1 MDTDKIIVK
10 QIIEG
15 NVELYPNLVNKYY
28 PKITSFI
35 IKMGVNSE
43 DAKDLTQEIFIKVY
57 NNLHKYNDNWE
68 FSTWI
73 FRVAI
78 NSFKDSKK
86 KKLIRTEDLDDF
98 ILKASDFEPDR
109 HIDKLYYKE
118 LIQKMFKSMDKD
130 IKAMV
135 ILKYC
140 YELSFKEIGEIFK
153 KSPESVKMKILRT
166 RKKLC
171 ELHGKSFEEDEKYE
185 VQI

>member
-15 NVELYPNLVNKYY
+15 NTELFPNLVNKYY

-43 DAKDLTQEIFIKVY
+43 DAKDLAQEIFIKVY
-57 NNLHKYNDNWE
+57 NNLHKYSDNWE

-78 NSFKDSKK
+78 NTFKDSKK
-86 KKLIRTEDLDDF
+86 KKLLRTEDLDDF

-109 HIDKLYYKE
+109 HIDNLYYKE

-130 IKAMV
+130 IKAMI

-153 KSPESVKMKILRT
+153 KSPESVKMRILRA
-166 RKKLC
+166 RKKLS
-171 ELHGKSFEEDEKYE
+171 ELHGKSFEEDDNYE